1 VSTNGTS
8 ATSGRSPEH
17 EALRRALAL
26 KSALLQLWDAIQRYD
41 QPLEGEQTPGDAR
54 MRQVAMVEAKTLAL
68 PALARLVSDLD
79 ERLNQTERLRIV
91 AKEAKEARE
100 AQ

>member
-1 VSTNGTS
+1 MSTDGTS

-17 EALRRALAL
+17 EALRRGLAL

-41 QPLEGEQTPGDAR
+41 QPLEGKLTPEDLR
-54 MRQVAMVEAKTLAL
+54 MRQVAMIEAKALAL
-68 PALARLVSDLD
+68 PALARLSSDLD
-79 ERLNQTERLRIV
+79 ERLAQTERLMNI
-91 AKEAKEARE
+91 AKEARE